1 MKKESDT
8 MNTKQ
13 LQDLSTEVQIA
24 QMQQQLDAINNPEV
38 DPSQMQQ
45 SQQEW
50 FDTELPVLTEDII
63 QSKFL

>member
-24 QMQQQLDAINNPEV
+24 QMQQQLDAINNPEA
-38 DPSQMQQ
+38 DPTQMQQ
-45 SQQEW
+45 SQQQW
-50 FDTELPVLTEDII
+50 FDSELPMLTEDII

>member
-24 QMQQQLDAINNPEV
+24 QMQQQLDAINNPET
-38 DPSQMQQ
+38 DPTQMQQ

-50 FDTELPVLTEDII
+50 FDSELPMLTEDII

>member
-13 LQDLSTEVQIA
+13 LQDLSTEVEIA
-24 QMQQQLDAINNPEV
+24 QMQQQLDAINNPEA
-38 DPSQMQQ
+38 DPAQLQQ
-45 SQQEW
+45 NQQEW
-50 FDTELPVLTEDII
+50 FDSELPMLTEDII

>member
-24 QMQQQLDAINNPEV
+24 QMQQQLDAINNPEA
-38 DPSQMQQ
+38 DPTQMQQ

-50 FDTELPVLTEDII
+50 FDSELPVLTEDII